1 MTHIEDELLVG
12 DEETRQ
18 PRLFPAPSG
27 GRWTVPVATV
37 PDRPLAATSSLA
49 LAAHW
54 FDQELTRLGMA
65 ANTRK
70 TYVKAVRLL
79 ARYLGPSKPL
89 SQIIPDDLHRFQAW
103 VEQRARSPKTA
114 EVKLTAV
121 RRFFLALYE
130 ARILPANVAADM
142 YPTKAQTPLPVVL
155 HQAQAERI
163 RRIVAEK
170 AARLDE
176 PDVRPALLVTLL
188 LDMGLRL
195 GEVQRLNFDD
205 IDVSNPLRP
214 VVHVRYSEQRHRA
227 KQRALLAPP
236 ALSEVLRR
244 YVQHHPL
251 PPGEKRLL
259 PYSRRILQ
267 YWIVR
272 VGEEA
277 QLHRPLSPSMLRW
290 TFAVEQFKAGV
301 DPETLRQRLGLA
313 PRGWRDVEVKLKLLA
328 RRPI

>member
-1 MTHIEDELLVG
+1 MTHDEFLG
-12 DEETRQ
+12 EKAQQ
-18 PRLFPAPSG
+18 PPLFRFPASKQ
-27 GRWTVPVATV
+27 GRWTVPVAAV
-37 PDRPLAATSSLA
+37 PDHPLDAASSLA

-65 ANTRK
+65 DNTRK

-79 ARYLGPSKPL
+79 ARYLGPSRTL
-89 SQIIPDDLHRFQAW
+89 SQIAPDDLRRFQAW
-103 VEQRARSPKTA
+103 VEQKAQSPKTA
-114 EVKLTAV
+114 EFKLTAV

-130 ARILPANVAADM
+130 AGILPANIAADM

-176 PDVRPALLVTLL
+176 PDVRPALLITLL
-188 LDMGLRL
+188 LDLGLRL

-205 IDVSNPLRP
+205 VDVSNPLRP
-214 VVHVRYSEQRHRA
+214 VVHVRYSEQRHQA
-227 KQRALLAPP
+227 KRRTLLAPP
-236 ALSEVLRR
+236 ALSDLMRR
-244 YVQHHPL
+244 YAQHHPL
-251 PPGEKRLL
+251 PPGESRLL

-267 YWIVR
+267 YWVAR

-277 QLHRPLSPSMLRW
+277 SLHRTLTPNTLRW
-290 TFAVEQFKAGV
+290 TFAVEQFKSGV
-301 DPETLRQRLGLA
+301 DPETLRKRLGLA
-313 PRGWRDVEVKLKLLA
+313 PRGWRDVEAKLKLLA